1 MSPSRDQFFLASIT
15 YNFLLKNQHFLIL
28 IRSGKTDTRNLSLYL
43 LNLWTKKTLIRV
55 SARFELARVRE
66 SNIPEIVKPVIQLAP
81 V

>member
-1 MSPSRDQFFLASIT
+1 MSPSRAQFFLASIT
-15 YNFLLKNQHFLIL
+15 SNFLLKNQHFLIL